1 MVRLA
6 TRRLVKLRLPM
17 EMSERVDE
25 FFDRSGLAE
34 DSPAAGRCYRLGCT
48 FEELVGRTSFRF
60 NRGVL
65 LARE

>member
-1 MVRLA
+1 
-6 TRRLVKLRLPM
+6 M